1 MRTLLVSMLLIAA
14 PAAAEPA
21 HDAPAGS
28 TRIDITELTI
38 GGIGGVDPAIMRRAF
53 DDASAAAS
61 RCHDSVKARPA
72 KLSATVTLKFRID
85 DHGAVAKASATGVPS
100 LNSCIA
106 TAIKAVVFDAPS
118 NGAIEVI
125 VKLSFSPPPPPPRT
139 AGILGAAGILGTTA
153 ETQGGEWTALTGT
166 GDISSGFDD
175 TLLGG
180 QWGTG
185 NYGLVTDGEPT
196 TPTDKDA
203 IRTQVRQNMA
213 KIRDCYKIQLLAEPK
228 LAGSVVV
235 KFRIEPDGKVSAST
249 GSGLREV
256 DECTAQVIEAIA
268 FSRPSTGSAIDVS
281 YPFAFKPGASATG
294 GMRGAR
300 ALVPTV
306 SIGQPSVQGD
316 LDKAIVRRYLKRN
329 IQKIQYCYEKQLL
342 SKPRLAGTVQAQ
354 FAIGD
359 DGKVVSSTA
368 TGVDAAVASCVA
380 DVIRHIEFPE
390 PKTGGVVQ
398 VNYPFE
404 FHPGG
409 DDKKP

>member
-1 MRTLLVSMLLIAA
+1 MLLIAA

-38 GGIGGVDPAIMRRAF
+38 GGIGGVDPAIMWRAF

-61 RCHDSVKARPA
+61 RCHDSVKATPA

-106 TAIKAVVFDAPS
+106 TAIKALVFDAPS

-125 VKLSFSPPPPPPRT
+125 VKLSFSPPPPTPPPT
-139 AGILGAAGILGTTA
+139 TTTGILGTTA
-153 ETQGGEWTALTGT
+153 QTQGGAFASLTGT

-175 TLLGG
+175 TLYGGDLGTIS
-180 QWGTG
+180 TG
-185 NYGLVTDGEPT
+185 NNGRVTDGEPT

-213 KIRDCYKIQLLAEPK
+213 KIRDCYEIQLFAKPK

-235 KFRIEPDGKVSAST
+235 KFRIEPDGTVSAST

-294 GMRGAR
+294 GMRGAL
-300 ALVPTV
+300 APVPVV

-316 LDKAIVRRYLKRN
+316 LDKAIVRRYIKRN

-342 SKPRLAGTVQAQ
+342 NKPRLAGTVQAQ
-354 FAIGD
+354 FEIGD
-359 DGKVVSSTA
+359 EGKVVSSTA
-368 TGVDAAVASCVA
+368 TGVDAAVTSCVA
-380 DVIRHIEFPE
+380 DVIRQIEFPK

-398 VNYPFE
+398 VNYPFM
-404 FHPGG
+404 FRLGG

>member
-21 HDAPAGS
+21 RDAPAGS
-28 TRIDITELTI
+28 ARIDVTELTI
-38 GGIGGVDPAIMRRAF
+38 GGIGGVDPAVMRRAF

-61 RCHDSVKARPA
+61 RCYDSVKARPA
-72 KLSATVTLKFRID
+72 RLSATVTLTFRID

-106 TAIKAVVFDAPS
+106 TAIKALVFDAPS

-125 VKLSFSPPPPPPRT
+125 VKLSFSPSP
-139 AGILGAAGILGTTA
+139 TT
-153 ETQGGEWTALTGT
+153 EPQGGASESLIGT
-166 GDISSGFDD
+166 GDISSGFDVILAD
-175 TLLGG
+175 ETNGR
-180 QWGTG
+180 
-185 NYGLVTDGEPT
+185 VTDGEPT

-213 KIRDCYKIQLLAEPK
+213 KIRHCYAIQLLAKPK

-256 DECTAQVIEAIA
+256 EECTAQVIEAMA

-294 GMRGAR
+294 GMRGAP
-300 ALVPTV
+300 APVSAV

-316 LDKAIVRRYLKRN
+316 LDHATVRRYLKRN
-329 IQKIQYCYEKQLL
+329 IQKIQYCHEKQLL
-342 SKPRLAGTVQAQ
+342 NKPRLAGTVHAQ

-380 DVIRHIEFPE
+380 DLIRQIEFPK
-390 PKTGGVVQ
+390 PKAGGVVQ
-398 VNYPFE
+398 VNYPFV
-404 FHPGG
+404 FSLRG